1 MFQWVPIM
9 NKSNSNLVKSCI
21 TSTGCSKSVAIE
33 LWKYSKQLLTN
44 KVSLVESD
52 LIEFINNE
60 SDENIF
66 NKATHRFNINGTQ
79 ENTFIQYRPS
89 KIICC
94 KRLFQPCKL
103 HRTKSS
109 NSKVTTI
116 KPN

>member
-1 MFQWVPIM
+1 M
-9 NKSNSNLVKSCI
+9 NKYDKSIVESSIAI
-21 TSTGCSKSVAIE
+21 TGATKQVQIS

-44 KVSLVESD
+44 KGSLVESD

-66 NKATHRFNINGTQ
+66 NKATHRFNINGIQ
-79 ENTFIQYRPS
+79 ENFYTTYKPN
-89 KIICC
+89 KVLCC

-103 HRTKSS
+103 HQTKGRD
-109 NSKVTTI
+109 SKVTTI

>member
-1 MFQWVPIM
+1 M
-9 NKSNSNLVKSCI
+9 NKYDKSIVESSIAI
-21 TSTGCSKSVAIE
+21 TGATKQVQIS

-44 KVSLVESD
+44 KGSLVESD

-66 NKATHRFNINGTQ
+66 NKATHRFNENGIQ
-79 ENTFIQYRPS
+79 ENFYTTYKPN
-89 KIICC
+89 KVLCC

-103 HRTKSS
+103 HQTKGRD
-109 NSKVTTI
+109 SKVTTI

>member
-1 MFQWVPIM
+1 M
-9 NKSNSNLVKSCI
+9 NKYDKSIVESSIAI
-21 TSTGCSKSVAIE
+21 TGATKQVQIS

-66 NKATHRFNINGTQ
+66 NKATHRFNINGIQ
-79 ENTFIQYRPS
+79 ENFYTTYKPN
-89 KIICC
+89 KVLCC

-103 HRTKSS
+103 HQTKGRD
-109 NSKVTTI
+109 SKVTTI

>member
-1 MFQWVPIM
+1 M
-9 NKSNSNLVKSCI
+9 NKYDKSIVESSIAI
-21 TSTGCSKSVAIE
+21 TGATKQVQIS

-66 NKATHRFNINGTQ
+66 NKATHRFNENGIQ
-79 ENTFIQYRPS
+79 ENFYIQHKPN
-89 KIICC
+89 KVLCC
-94 KRLFQPCKL
+94 TLRKLCKV
-103 HRTKSS
+103 HRTKDK

>member
-1 MFQWVPIM
+1 M
-9 NKSNSNLVKSCI
+9 NKYDKSIVESSIAI
-21 TSTGCSKSVAIE
+21 TGATKQVQIS

-44 KVSLVESD
+44 KGSLVESD

-66 NKATHRFNINGTQ
+66 NKATHRFNENGIQ
-79 ENTFIQYRPS
+79 ENFYIQHKPN
-89 KIICC
+89 KVLCC

-103 HRTKSS
+103 HRTKGRD
-109 NSKVTTI
+109 SKVTTI

>member
-1 MFQWVPIM
+1 M
-9 NKSNSNLVKSCI
+9 NKYDKSI
-21 TSTGCSKSVAIE
+21 VESSIASTHATKQVQIQ

-44 KVSLVESD
+44 KVSLNRSD

-60 SDENIF
+60 SDSNIF
-66 NKATHRFNINGTQ
+66 SKSINRFNENG
-79 ENTFIQYRPS
+79 IQQNFYTTYIPN
-89 KIICC
+89 KVLCC

-109 NSKVTTI
+109 NSTVTTI

>member
-1 MFQWVPIM
+1 M
-9 NKSNSNLVKSCI
+9 NKYDKSIVESSIAI
-21 TSTGCSKSVAIE
+21 TGATKQVQIS

-44 KVSLVESD
+44 KGSLVESD

-66 NKATHRFNINGTQ
+66 NKATHRFNENGIQ
-79 ENTFIQYRPS
+79 ENFYIQHKPN
-89 KIICC
+89 KVLCC

-103 HRTKSS
+103 HQTKGRD
-109 NSKVTTI
+109 SKVTTI

>member
-1 MFQWVPIM
+1 M
-9 NKSNSNLVKSCI
+9 NKYDKSIVESSIAI
-21 TSTGCSKSVAIE
+21 TGATKQVQIS

-60 SDENIF
+60 TDSNIF
-66 NKATHRFNINGTQ
+66 SKSTNRFNENGIQ
-79 ENTFIQYRPS
+79 ENFYIQHKPN
-89 KIICC
+89 KVLCC

-103 HRTKSS
+103 HQTKGRD
-109 NSKVTTI
+109 SKVTTI

>member
-1 MFQWVPIM
+1 M
-9 NKSNSNLVKSCI
+9 NKYDKSI
-21 TSTGCSKSVAIE
+21 VESSIASTKATEQIRIQ
-33 LWKYSKQLLTN
+33 LWKHAKQLLTN

-60 SDENIF
+60 TDSNIF
-66 NKATHRFNINGTQ
+66 SKSTNRFNENGIQ
-79 ENTFIQYRPS
+79 ENFYTTYKPT
-89 KIICC
+89 KVLCC

>member
-1 MFQWVPIM
+1 M
-9 NKSNSNLVKSCI
+9 NKYDKSIVESSIAI
-21 TSTGCSKSVAIE
+21 TGATKQVQIS

-66 NKATHRFNINGTQ
+66 NKETHRFNENGIQ
-79 ENTFIQYRPS
+79 ENFYIQHKPN
-89 KIICC
+89 KVLCC

-103 HRTKSS
+103 HRTKGRD
-109 NSKVTTI
+109 SKVTTI

>member
-1 MFQWVPIM
+1 M
-9 NKSNSNLVKSCI
+9 NKYDKSIVESSIAI
-21 TSTGCSKSVAIE
+21 TGATKQVQIS

-66 NKATHRFNINGTQ
+66 NKATHRFNINGIQ
-79 ENTFIQYRPS
+79 ENFYTTYKPN
-89 KIICC
+89 KVLCC

-103 HRTKSS
+103 HRTKGRD
-109 NSKVTTI
+109 SKVTTI